1 MSYII
6 YGILI
11 YLALVFIFRVVV
23 PVYMAT
29 RKFKKG
35 FREMK
40 DRMQEHVQQQQGYT
54 AQTNPGKPSQ
64 SPPKWDYIEFEE
76 IK

>member
-1 MSYII
+1 MSYVI

-11 YLALVFIFRVVV
+11 YLALVFIFRVVI
-23 PVYMAT
+23 PVYLAS

-40 DRMQEHVQQQQGYT
+40 DRMEQHINQQKGYQAESTVQKET
-54 AQTNPGKPSQ
+54 PRPGKD
-64 SPPKWDYIEFEE
+64 DYIEFEE

>member
-1 MSYII
+1 MSYLI

-11 YLALVFIFRVVV
+11 YLGIMFIFRFVI
-23 PVYMAT
+23 PVYLAT

-40 DRMQEHVQQQQGYT
+40 DRMEQQMKEQQQPRPQAT
-54 AQTNPGKPSQ
+54 ERKP
-64 SPPKWDYIEFEE
+64 PPHADYIDFEE

>member
-1 MSYII
+1 MSYVI

-23 PVYMAT
+23 PVYLAS
-29 RKFKKG
+29 RKFKQG
-35 FREMK
+35 FKEMK
-40 DRMQEHVQQQQGYT
+40 ERMEQQMNQTQQNME
-54 AQTNPGKPSQ
+54 QPSQ
-64 SPPKWDYIEFEE
+64 QKQTPPKSDYIEFEE